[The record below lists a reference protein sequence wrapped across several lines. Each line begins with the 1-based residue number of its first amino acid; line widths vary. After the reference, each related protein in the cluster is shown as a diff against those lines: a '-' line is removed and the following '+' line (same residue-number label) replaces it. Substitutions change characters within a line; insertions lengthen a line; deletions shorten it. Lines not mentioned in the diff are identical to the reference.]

1 MSRVDDAD
9 TVMVVDDVDGHN
21 AARDLA
27 GNDALDTVNADELD
41 GERSLRERAAE
52 DAAFGEPDLHMHD
65 VARYGISGFTGLGLA
80 WGTLAVVVATIG
92 APVGAAPSLMLLVVW
107 LTVWI
112 GSAALVNAALGRVQR
127 RSLGAPQKQL
137 SSSSS
142 STGGTS
148 IAVPGMRP

>member
-1 MSRVDDAD
+1 MTTVADAEHVAVAEQVDEHLDEL
-9 TVMVVDDVDGHN
+9 DG
-21 AARDLA
+21 
-27 GNDALDTVNADELD
+27 DELD
-41 GERSLRERAAE
+41 GERSLRERDLD
-52 DAAFGEPDLHMHD
+52 DAAFGDHVDLHMHD

-92 APVGAAPSLMLLVVW
+92 APVGAAPSLVLLAVW

-112 GSAALVNAALGRVQR
+112 GSAALVNAVLGRVQQ
-127 RSLGAPQKQL
+127 RSLGAVQKQL

-142 STGGTS
+142 SSSNTGGTS

>member
-1 MSRVDDAD
+1 MSELDDAESSAE
-9 TVMVVDDVDGHN
+9 TTALVVHAIDGV
-21 AARDLA
+21 
-27 GNDALDTVNADELD
+27 GNELDDELD
-41 GERSLRERAAE
+41 GERALRERDEEAV
-52 DAAFGEPDLHMHD
+52 FGEPDLHMHD

-92 APVGAAPSLMLLVVW
+92 APVGAAPSLLLLAVW

-112 GSAALVNAALGRVQR
+112 GSAAVVNTVLGRVQR
-127 RSLGAPQKQL
+127 RSLGAAHKQL
-137 SSSSS
+137 SSSS